1 MKKVLTIILDG
12 FGMREDIYGN
22 AVKNAGMSNFI
33 NIWNKYPHC
42 LLKSA
47 STHVNLPKD
56 QCGFSEFGHKLIGC
70 GRKIRSKLNIA
81 NDAFNKGTINSSKK
95 IKDMIDYLKNSG
107 KSIHIISV
115 ISDGGVA
122 SHIEHL
128 ESMLT
133 LLQKNDVKKIY
144 LDLIT
149 DGIDSNAYSSYNY
162 IKEIMSKFP
171 DIKIST
177 LCGRYYAAD
186 INGDYNRTKNYYDLL
201 MNGKG
206 VSTPSIKRII
216 DLCYER
222 KLNDTY
228 LPPIKTKDFLPIDD
242 NDVVLFMNL
251 GNEVKQIIQA
261 FNDETF
267 DKIETIKTKLKVHTL
282 FNIKDV
288 KSINIL
294 SEEKEDETL
303 CEYLGELG
311 LSQARIAESLKEDS
325 ITYYLDGSRYID
337 IENCDNYIISSNKV
351 ETYDKKPEM
360 NSLAVA
366 KAVISCMEKDYDFII
381 ANFAN
386 PDIIGH
392 TGNYQATI
400 NGLQA
405 IDICLDKLIE
415 AAKDNFYKIIIVG
428 SHANADT
435 IIDRDNNIITK
446 NTLSSVPFIIM
457 DSKVKLYNGDLTMV
471 APTILKYLDITSPK
485 KMKKTK
491 TLFDEE

>member
-22 AVKNAGMSNFI
+22 AIKNAGMSNFI

>member
-42 LLKSA
+42 LLRSA
-47 STHVNLPKD
+47 STYVNLPKD
-56 QCGFSEFGHKLIGC
+56 QCGFSEFGHKMIGC

-95 IKDMIDYLKNSG
+95 IKDMIEYLKTTN

-115 ISDGGVA
+115 ISDGGVV

-128 ESMLT
+128 ASMIS
-133 LLQKNDVKKIY
+133 LLQKNEINKIY

-149 DGIDSNAYSSYNY
+149 DGIDSNAYSSYKY
-162 IKEIMSKFP
+162 IKEIIDEFP
-171 DIKIST
+171 DVKIST
-177 LCGRYYAAD
+177 LCGRYYATD
-186 INGDYNRTKNYYDLL
+186 ITGEYTRTKNYYDLL

-206 VSTPSIKRII
+206 VSTPSIQRII
-216 DLCYER
+216 DLCYDR
-222 KLNDTY
+222 RLNDTY

-242 NDVVLFMNL
+242 NDVVFFMNL

-261 FNDETF
+261 FTDPAF
-267 DKIETIKTKLKVHTL
+267 DRFQTVKAKVKVHTL
-282 FNIKDV
+282 FNVKDV

-311 LSQARIAESLKEDS
+311 LSQARVAESLKEDS
-325 ITYYLDGSRYID
+325 ITYYLDGSRYINID
-337 IENCDNYIISSNKV
+337 GCDNYIISSNKV
-351 ETYDKKPEM
+351 ETFDKKPEM

-366 KAVISCMEKDYDFII
+366 KTVINCMEKDYDLII

-405 IDICLDKLIE
+405 IDICLEKLIE
-415 AAKDNFYKIIIVG
+415 AAKDNFYKIIILG
-428 SHANADT
+428 SHAKADT
-435 IIDRDNNIITK
+435 IIDRDNNIITE
-446 NTLSSVPFIIM
+446 NTLSSVPFVIM
-457 DSKVKLYNGDLTMV
+457 DNKVKLYNGDMTMV